1 MLKSTEQNK
10 EPAMQT
16 ISLKVEDSFF
26 PHFKALIDS
35 LIKDRKVEVI
45 DGEYDYENNHPQS
58 IVVSSVEE
66 VRRRVYEA
74 EKRIESGEYLTQEQ
88 YNEQMD
94 DFFKRE
100 LGIDRG

>member
-1 MLKSTEQNK
+1 
-10 EPAMQT
+10 MQT
-16 ISLKVEDSFF
+16 ISLKVEESFF

-35 LIKDRKVEVI
+35 LAKDKKVEIV
-45 DGEYDYENNHPQS
+45 DCGYDYENNYPQS
-58 IVVSSVEE
+58 VVLSSAEE

-94 DFFKRE
+94 VFLKKE
-100 LGIDRG
+100 LSINITQS